1 MQNRK
6 SNGNPHLKMNLS
18 GTDRQ
23 NSKWI
28 DSKHFQNMVLCTFTV
43 PNSVPEPVP
52 ECGYGW
58 EPVDLNEGRKCV
70 QHNYYSYLHEEAV
83 THCEAQGA
91 RLAQPKNDE
100 DNKALSDAYGYKQKN
115 PDNQTLS
122 IWLAAAK
129 ADGKNQSIEKS
140 QHRRIIL
147 GRAVPLFCN
156 KRGAACPNVTRR
168 CLATSHFFGTKNNL
182 IQLRYV
188 EGCSRRFRNKL
199 FPLASS
205 SARR

>member
-23 NSKWI
+23 NSKWV
-28 DSKHFQNMVLCTFTV
+28 DSKHFLNMVLCTFTV

-58 EPVDLNEGRKCV
+58 EPVDLTEGRKCA
-70 QHNYYSYLHEEAV
+70 QHNYYWYLHEEAV

-100 DNKALSDAYGYKQKN
+100 DNKALSDAYGYNQKT
-115 PDNQTLS
+115 PDNQGLS
-122 IWLAAAK
+122 IWLAATK
-129 ADGKNQSIEKS
+129 TDGKIYFIEKAES
-140 QHRRIIL
+140 L
-147 GRAVPLFCN
+147 LFFSEQ
-156 KRGAACPNVTRR
+156 K
-168 CLATSHFFGTKNNL
+168 L
-182 IQLRYV
+182 I
-188 EGCSRRFRNKL
+188 
-199 FPLASS
+199 
-205 SARR
+205 